1 MEEEKKEKSFVVK
14 DRRMFSETGESREE
28 DRQDRAAA
36 DADGAATAKP
46 EAMDETQK
54 DTDTADD
61 DFGYPE
67 INFANFIISL
77 STSAMFHFG
86 DFADPATGK
95 AEVNLEAAKQTID
108 IIGMLEEKTKN
119 NLDAEE
125 MRLVQNLLFELRMR
139 YVKEKAK
146 AGK

>member
-1 MEEEKKEKSFVVK
+1 MEEEKKEKGFVVK
-14 DRRMFSETGESREE
+14 DRRMFSEEGDNRDENRE
-28 DRQDRAAA
+28 APAA
-36 DADGAATAKP
+36 DDANGATSAK
-46 EAMDETQK
+46 
-54 DTDTADD
+54 TDTIEEAREDTSD
-61 DFGYPE
+61 AEDFGYPE
-67 INFANFIISL
+67 INFSNFIISL

-108 IIGMLEEKTKN
+108 IISMLEEKTRK

-125 MRLVQNLLFELRMR
+125 MRLVQNLLFELRIR